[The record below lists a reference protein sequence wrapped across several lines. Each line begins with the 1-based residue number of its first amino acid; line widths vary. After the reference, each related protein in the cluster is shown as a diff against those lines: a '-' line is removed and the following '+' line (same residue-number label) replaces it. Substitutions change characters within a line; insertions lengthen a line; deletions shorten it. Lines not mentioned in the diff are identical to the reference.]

1 MKELIQKLHSEGLL
15 NTEIAVIINKSP
27 DTVAYYLKKFN
38 LINNRNENSIRNKD
52 LILKLLKKG
61 ITAYNISKQ
70 TNCSTSVI
78 SRIAK
83 ENNIITQ
90 TKEEYIEKIKKVK
103 NNPFENLNDSNVNYW
118 LGFLSADG
126 SVYEDRI
133 RLGLQEQDL
142 THIVKFKDF
151 INSDLRIIK
160 TIKDNTYIGYNVAFR
175 NKEVVDFLINMGI
188 TNNKSLTLEMNLNI
202 TKDFIRGVIDG
213 DGYIRKKGY
222 EVSITTGSEIF
233 AEQLK
238 NSFVNLFNITPK
250 IYKNSK
256 NHKNTIYNVTIL
268 GKEKVKFVLK
278 ELYTNA
284 DTYLERKYQNAVL
297 IGNS

>member
-1 MKELIQKLHSEGLL
+1 MKETIQKLHSEGLW
-15 NTEIAVIINKSP
+15 NTEIAVLINKSP
-27 DTVAYYLKKFN
+27 DTVAYYLKKLN
-38 LINNRNENSIRNKD
+38 LINNRNKNVIENKD
-52 LILKLLKKG
+52 LILKLLKEN
-61 ITAYNISKQ
+61 ITNYKINQI
-70 TNCSTSVI
+70 TNCSISVI
-78 SRIAK
+78 ERIAK

-90 TKEEYIEKIKKVK
+90 SKKEYIDSIKQVTS
-103 NNPFENLNDSNVNYW
+103 NIFENLENKNVNYW
-118 LGFLSADG
+118 LGFLTADG
-126 SVYEDRI
+126 SIYEDRI

-142 THIVKFKDF
+142 GHIIKFKDF
-151 INSDLRIIK
+151 VNKDLKILK
-160 TIKDNTYIGYNVAFR
+160 TIKDNKYVGYNVCFR
-175 NKEVVDFLINMGI
+175 NKEIVYFLNELGI
-188 TNNKSLTLEMNLNI
+188 TSNKSLTLNINLNI
-202 TKDFIRGVIDG
+202 TKDFLRGVIDG
-213 DGYIRKKGY
+213 DGYIRKKGH

-297 IGNS
+297 IGNN

>member
-15 NTEIAVIINKSP
+15 NTEIALIINKSP

-188 TNNKSLTLEMNLNI
+188 TSNKSLTLEMNLNI
-202 TKDFIRGVIDG
+202 TKDFIRGVVDG

-222 EVSITTGSEIF
+222 EVSIATGSEIF

-238 NSFVNLFNITPK
+238 KSFVNLFNITPK

-297 IGNS
+297 IGNN

>member
-1 MKELIQKLHSEGLL
+1 MEKLIQKLHSENLL

-27 DTVAYYLKKFN
+27 DTVAYYLKKLN
-38 LINNRNENSIRNKD
+38 LINNRNKNSIGNKD
-52 LILKLLKKG
+52 LILKLLKEG
-61 ITAYNISKQ
+61 TTPYNISKQ
-70 TNCSTSVI
+70 TNCSVSFI
-78 SRIAK
+78 SKVAK

-103 NNPFENLNDSNVNYW
+103 NNPFENLNNSNVNYW

-142 THIVKFKDF
+142 AHIVKFKDF

-175 NKEVVDFLINMGI
+175 NKEIVNFLINMGI
-188 TNNKSLTLEMNLNI
+188 TSNKSLTLEINLNI

-222 EVSITTGSEIF
+222 EVSIATGSEIF

-256 NHKNTIYNVTIL
+256 NHKNTIYNVTVL

>member
-78 SRIAK
+78 NRIAK

-238 NSFVNLFNITPK
+238 KSFVNLFNITPK

>member
-202 TKDFIRGVIDG
+202 TKDFIRGVVDG

>member
-1 MKELIQKLHSEGLL
+1 
-15 NTEIAVIINKSP
+15 
-27 DTVAYYLKKFN
+27 
-38 LINNRNENSIRNKD
+38 
-52 LILKLLKKG
+52 
-61 ITAYNISKQ
+61 
-70 TNCSTSVI
+70 
-78 SRIAK
+78 
-83 ENNIITQ
+83 
-90 TKEEYIEKIKKVK
+90 
-103 NNPFENLNDSNVNYW
+103 
-118 LGFLSADG
+118 
-126 SVYEDRI
+126 
-133 RLGLQEQDL
+133 
-142 THIVKFKDF
+142 
-151 INSDLRIIK
+151 
-160 TIKDNTYIGYNVAFR
+160 
-175 NKEVVDFLINMGI
+175 MGI
-188 TNNKSLTLEMNLNI
+188 TNNKSLTLGMNLNI
-202 TKDFIRGVIDG
+202 TKDFIRGVVDG

>member
-38 LINNRNENSIRNKD
+38 LINNRNENSIRNKG
-52 LILKLLKKG
+52 LILKLLKEG
-61 ITAYNISKQ
+61 ITPYNISKQ
-70 TNCSTSVI
+70 TNCSTSFI
-78 SRIAK
+78 NRIAK

-90 TKEEYIEKIKKVK
+90 TKGEYIEKIKKVK
-103 NNPFENLNDSNVNYW
+103 NNPFENLNNSNVNYW

-142 THIVKFKDF
+142 SHIVKFKDF

-202 TKDFIRGVIDG
+202 TKDFIRGVVDG